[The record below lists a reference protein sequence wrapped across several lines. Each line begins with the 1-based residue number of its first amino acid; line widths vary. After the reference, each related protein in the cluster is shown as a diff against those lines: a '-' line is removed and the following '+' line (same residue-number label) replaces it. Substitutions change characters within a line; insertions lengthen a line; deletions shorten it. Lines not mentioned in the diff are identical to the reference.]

1 MTTKTIKIPFVTR
14 PAVPQTKSL
23 LISAGHSD
31 SDPGASCVHD
41 GVLWTEADVVTE
53 FRDLV
58 GAHLNSMSVDFKR
71 DGDFGSNLPLNAAIA
86 LAKSV
91 DMAVEFH
98 CNAFSDPRATGVET
112 LQGPQRQELGEEIC
126 KALAEALG
134 LRSRGAKPETSG
146 QHSRLGFISSG
157 GGVIV
162 ELFFI
167 SNPKDLENYQANKD
181 EAARRVA
188 EVLANAVTAP

>member
-1 MTTKTIKIPFVTR
+1 MTTDTLKIPFWTR
-14 PAVPQTKSL
+14 PAIPQTKTL

-58 GAHLNSMSVDFKR
+58 GAYLNSMSIDFKR
-71 DGDFGSNLPLNAAIA
+71 DGEFGTNLPLREAIS

-91 DMAVEFH
+91 DIAVEFH

-112 LQGPQRQELGEEIC
+112 LQGPQHQELGEKIC
-126 KALAEALG
+126 SALADALK
-134 LRSRGAKPETSG
+134 LRSRGAKSESSG

-157 GGVIV
+157 NGVIV

-167 SNPKDLENYQANKD
+167 SNPKDLASYRANKE